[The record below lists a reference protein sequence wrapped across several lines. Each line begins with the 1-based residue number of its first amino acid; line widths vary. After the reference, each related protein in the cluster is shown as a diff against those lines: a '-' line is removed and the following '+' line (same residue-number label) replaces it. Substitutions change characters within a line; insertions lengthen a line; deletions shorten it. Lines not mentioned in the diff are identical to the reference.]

1 MMAVNIGLGRNTGLG
16 FNLKAKLTQDT
27 VAEEGS
33 GTGTRTITVS
43 WSPTISPP
51 RKSCPTT
58 REYSASFD
66 GREEIRIPALAFD
79 LLPRPGHGK
88 GSLLA
93 LGLGLDK

>member
-1 MMAVNIGLGRNTGLG
+1 MVVNIGLGRNPGLG
-16 FNLKAKLTQDT
+16 FNLTAKLTQDT

-33 GTGTRTITVS
+33 GTGTRTITVVS

-51 RKSCPTT
+51 RKTCPTT

-79 LLPRPGHGK
+79 LLP
-88 GSLLA
+88 
-93 LGLGLDK
+93 